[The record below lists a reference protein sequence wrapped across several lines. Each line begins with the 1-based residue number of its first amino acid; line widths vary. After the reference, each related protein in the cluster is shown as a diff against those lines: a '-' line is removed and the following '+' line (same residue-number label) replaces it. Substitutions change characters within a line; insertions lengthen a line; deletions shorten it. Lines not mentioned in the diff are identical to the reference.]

1 MFYLQII
8 ITEGIHLSVF
18 RRDWKSAIHN
28 KPYMKALYRGI
39 SAFLFGCAVT
49 QLSTDI
55 AKYSIGRLRPH
66 YLTLCKPTVLANCS
80 ALTGYIQ
87 GDVCTNRNTDDLL
100 EARSVGGCFLHP
112 TLQKM
117 DFFFF
122 IEHQHIYHSSTLKK
136 KWNV

>member
-1 MFYLQII
+1 
-8 ITEGIHLSVF
+8 
-18 RRDWKSAIHN
+18 
-28 KPYMKALYRGI
+28 MKALYRGI

-100 EARSVGGCFLHP
+100 EARSVVGCFLHP

-117 DFFFF
+117 DYYFF

>member
-1 MFYLQII
+1 
-8 ITEGIHLSVF
+8 
-18 RRDWKSAIHN
+18 
-28 KPYMKALYRGI
+28 MKALYRGI

-66 YLTLCKPTVLANCS
+66 YITLCKPTVLANCS

-100 EARSVGGCFLHP
+100 EARSVFFTSNITKNG
-112 TLQKM
+112 
-117 DFFFF
+117 FFF
-122 IEHQHIYHSSTLKK
+122 YRTSTYIGIP
-136 KWNV
+136 

>member
-1 MFYLQII
+1 
-8 ITEGIHLSVF
+8 
-18 RRDWKSAIHN
+18 
-28 KPYMKALYRGI
+28 MKALYRGI

-66 YLTLCKPTVLANCS
+66 YITLCKPTVLANCS

-100 EARSVGGCFLHP
+100 EARSVVV
-112 TLQKM
+112 
-117 DFFFF
+117 FFYIQHYKKLIFF
-122 IEHQHIYHSSTLKK
+122 YRTSTYIGIP
-136 KWNV
+136 